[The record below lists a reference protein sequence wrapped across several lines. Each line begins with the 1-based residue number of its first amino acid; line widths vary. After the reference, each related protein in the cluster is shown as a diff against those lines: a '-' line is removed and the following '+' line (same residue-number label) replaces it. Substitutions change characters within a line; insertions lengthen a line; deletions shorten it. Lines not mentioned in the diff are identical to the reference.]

1 MGKGPEYRKLIHPFK
16 EGTATMVRSPFDGHN
31 SYSYWT
37 SWNMEWIDSE
47 SAADPFFS
55 IKDDYDDYFDIT
67 PEEAERTIK
76 YYEGKN

>member
-1 MGKGPEYRKLIHPFK
+1 MGKGPEYRKLINPPR
-16 EGTATMVRSPFDGHN
+16 EGTASMVRSPFDGHN
-31 SYSYWT
+31 SYSFWT

-67 PEEAERTIK
+67 PEEAERTIR
-76 YYEGKN
+76 YYGGKD

>member
-37 SWNMEWIDSE
+37 SWNMECIDSE

-76 YYEGKN
+76 YYEGKD

>member
-76 YYEGKN
+76 YYEGKD